1 MDIEVLIQ
9 KCCRQNLS
17 AQTKIYS
24 LFADKLFRVCL
35 KYSKNQQDAQDTLQ
49 DSFIM
54 IFKDISKFK
63 NKGSFE
69 GWLKRVTVN
78 VALQKFRNQS
88 ILQFDSIENFQ
99 IPEEDVF
106 VNIDEKNINLD
117 YLLSLIKEL
126 PPKYQI
132 VFNLYVLDGY
142 SHQEIS
148 ELLKIS
154 IGTSKSNL
162 YRARK
167 ILQKKIN
174 DESEINKLCRLA

>member
-1 MDIEVLIQ
+1 M
-9 KCCRQNLS
+9 
-17 AQTKIYS
+17 
-24 LFADKLFRVCL
+24 FADKLFRVCL

-167 ILQKKIN
+167 ILKKKIN

>member
-1 MDIEVLIQ
+1 MSFKKVRLFGSAS
-9 KCCRQNLS
+9 LS
-17 AQTKIYS
+17 LAY
-24 LFADKLFRVCL
+24 LA
-35 KYSKNQQDAQDTLQ
+35 
-49 DSFIM
+49 
-54 IFKDISKFK
+54 
-63 NKGSFE
+63 KGS
-69 GWLKRVTVN
+69 VD
-78 VALQKFRNQS
+78 AYS
-88 ILQFDSIENFQ
+88 
-99 IPEEDVF
+99 
-106 VNIDEKNINLD
+106 EKNINLD

>member
-1 MDIEVLIQ
+1 
-9 KCCRQNLS
+9 LS

-24 LFADKLFRVCL
+24 LFADKLFRICL
-35 KYSKNQQDAQDTLQ
+35 KYSKTQQDAQDTLQ

-54 IFKDISKFK
+54 IFKDIKKFK
-63 NKGSFE
+63 HNGSFE
-69 GWLKRVTVN
+69 GWLKRVTIN
-78 VALQKFRNQS
+78 VALQKFRNSS
-88 ILQFDSIENFQ
+88 IFQFDSIEDFK
-99 IPEEDVF
+99 IPEEVVF
-106 VNIDEKNINLD
+106 VNVDEKNISLD
-117 YLLSLIKEL
+117 FLLSLIKEL

-132 VFNLYVLDGY
+132 VFNLYVLDRY

-174 DESEINKLCRLA
+174 DESEIDKL

>member
-1 MDIEVLIQ
+1 
-9 KCCRQNLS
+9 
-17 AQTKIYS
+17 
-24 LFADKLFRVCL
+24 
-35 KYSKNQQDAQDTLQ
+35 
-49 DSFIM
+49 M